1 MTFKVI
7 CRKEIIYKNSTSP
20 LCLLFFQGKRKK
32 AVGLGVSVALKHWDA
47 EAQKVTDDCPDRD
60 NIQFQITA
68 KVKEYEKKIQRLE
81 IMDIPVTFEN
91 LFEQNSK
98 RLNCS
103 VGEYLKQT
111 IERLETLGKYGSASK
126 HRSLLSRLSEF
137 RSLNTRFDEIDLAFL
152 RDFELFLRK
161 EGNVNNSIAT
171 KFAIFK
177 AAYNKALAESL
188 FLQKINPFAKYKVG
202 SLWTRTRK
210 RAITKED
217 IQKLVALEIA
227 PNYRTSYAAFAR
239 DIFLFSY
246 YTAGINFTD
255 MATLRYCD
263 IVDGRI
269 YYSRHKTQKLLSF
282 QLVPNAMRIIEKYS
296 KANHAQEDYIFPIL
310 DRSGHKTAQQIFNRT
325 HKILRK
331 VNRVLKTLGER
342 PHMICWKNTSD
353 NEEALGLIKPISN
366 GYELTAGCFI
376 NSAVRKTD
384 AGIYKEIC
392 DFCKVKGVAGPIW
405 DKRAMSILLTKYNA
419 IDVPS
424 NEPIS
429 IIYQLDKRCKTLP
442 EKVSLPYL

>member
-1 MTFKVI
+1 MTINVNATFRKDKIKSNNTAPIHIRFTLNRKIRYVSTGVI
-7 CRKEIIYKNSTSP
+7 IHINKWDFENQRIKDNSPEMQELQYSIDSKLNEYRRKIK
-20 LCLLFFQGKRKK
+20 
-32 AVGLGVSVALKHWDA
+32 
-47 EAQKVTDDCPDRD
+47 
-60 NIQFQITA
+60 
-68 KVKEYEKKIQRLE
+68 RLE
-81 IMDIPVTFEN
+81 ALEVNVTLDN
-91 LFEQNSK
+91 LLETNGRK
-98 RLNCS
+98 INCT

-152 RDFELFLRK
+152 HDFELFLRK

-177 AAYNKALAESL
+177 AAYNKALAEGL

-227 PNYRTSYAAFAR
+227 PNYRTDYAEFAR

-296 KANHAQEDYIFPIL
+296 RANHAQEDYIFPIL
-310 DRSGHKTAQQIFNRT
+310 DRTEHKTAQQIFNRT
-325 HKILRK
+325 HKVLRK
-331 VNRVLKTLGER
+331 VNRELKTLGEQIGLEW
-342 PHMICWKNTSD
+342 HICWRCSVS
-353 NEEALGLIKPISN
+353 P
-366 GYELTAGCFI
+366 
-376 NSAVRKTD
+376 VR
-384 AGIYKEIC
+384 IC
-392 DFCKVKGVAGPIW
+392 GFAW
-405 DKRAMSILLTKYNA
+405 
-419 IDVPS
+419 
-424 NEPIS
+424 
-429 IIYQLDKRCKTLP
+429 
-442 EKVSLPYL
+442 